1 MPTELSSRAN
11 RSYRPTTF
19 AHDGMRHDVYEG
31 GFGPTVILI
40 HEAGGLE
47 HTTLDIA
54 DRLWAEGFRVLL
66 PVLVGQPHPDG
77 SGSSVVAN
85 LLKLCVSR
93 EVFVFL
99 TGRTSRI
106 ATWLRALAA
115 KEKGNHPGVGVIGMC
130 FSGGFALAAAVD
142 DAVIAAIGSQPA
154 LPWPLLPGS
163 GADLGLST
171 GDLTCVRERYRDGKL
186 GFLATRYTMD
196 RGSPHARIQRIKTEF
211 GTDVVIEPIGS
222 GHSVLANAAHPT
234 QPDPVAVP
242 ALEATIALLKARLQP
257 AADLMAAPA
266 ADVAN

>member
-1 MPTELSSRAN
+1 MPTELTSRAN
-11 RSYRPTTF
+11 RTYRATTF
-19 AHDGMRHDVYEG
+19 AHDRMRHDVYEG
-31 GFGPTVILI
+31 GTGPTVILI

-54 DRLWAEGFRVLL
+54 DRLWGEGFRVLL
-66 PVLVGQPHPDG
+66 PALVGRPRADG

-85 LLKLCVSR
+85 LLQLCVSR

-115 KEKGNHPGVGVIGMC
+115 REKGDHPGVGVIGMC

-142 DAVIAAIGSQPA
+142 DAVVAAIGSQPA

-163 GADLGLST
+163 GADLGLSPA
-171 GDLTCVRERYRDGKL
+171 DLTCVRERYRDGKF

-196 RGSPHARIQRIKTEF
+196 RASPRERIERIKTEF
-211 GTDVVIEPIGS
+211 GTDVVIEPIGTA
-222 GHSVLANAAHPT
+222 HSVLANAADPT
-234 QPDPVAVP
+234 EPDPVAVP
-242 ALEATIALLKARLQP
+242 ALEATIALLKERLRP
-257 AADLMAAPA
+257 SAASG
-266 ADVAN
+266 

>member
-1 MPTELSSRAN
+1 MGIAVPSELVSPAGRTYQA
-11 RSYRPTTF
+11 TTF
-19 AHDGMRHDVYEG
+19 AHDGMRHEIFEG
-31 GFGPTVILI
+31 GSGPTVILI

-66 PVLVGQPHPDG
+66 PVLVGRPHADG

-115 KEKGNHPGVGVIGMC
+115 REKGDHPGVGVIGMC

-142 DAVIAAIGSQPA
+142 DSVIAAIGSQPA

-163 GADLGLST
+163 GADLGLSPD
-171 GDLTCVRERYRDGKL
+171 DLACVRERYRDGKF
-186 GFLATRYTMD
+186 GFLATRYSMD
-196 RGSPHARIQRIKTEF
+196 RGSPAARIGRIKTEI
-211 GTDVVIEPIGS
+211 GTDVVIEPIGTA
-222 GHSVLANAAHPT
+222 HSVLANAAHPT
-234 QPDPVAVP
+234 KPDPVAVP
-242 ALEATIALLKARLQP
+242 ALEATIALLRERLRP
-257 AADLMAAPA
+257 ASASG
-266 ADVAN
+266 

>member
-1 MPTELSSRAN
+1 MGIAVPSELVSRAG
-11 RSYRPTTF
+11 RTYQATTF
-19 AHDGMRHDVYEG
+19 AHDGMRHEIFEG
-31 GFGPTVILI
+31 GSGPTVILI

-66 PVLVGQPHPDG
+66 PVLVGRPHADG

-115 KEKGNHPGVGVIGMC
+115 REKGDHPGVGVIGMC

-142 DAVIAAIGSQPA
+142 DSVIAAIGSQPA

-163 GADLGLST
+163 GADLGLSPD
-171 GDLTCVRERYRDGKL
+171 DLACVRERYRDGKF
-186 GFLATRYTMD
+186 GFLATRYSMD
-196 RGSPHARIQRIKTEF
+196 RGSPAARIGRIKTEI
-211 GTDVVIEPIGS
+211 GTDVVIEPIGTA
-222 GHSVLANAAHPT
+222 HSVLANAAHPT
-234 QPDPVAVP
+234 KPDPVAVP
-242 ALEATIALLKARLQP
+242 ALEATIALLRERLRP
-257 AADLMAAPA
+257 ASASG
-266 ADVAN
+266 

>member
-1 MPTELSSRAN
+1 MGIAIPTELVSRAG
-11 RSYRPTTF
+11 RTYLASTF
-19 AHDGMRHDVYEG
+19 AHDGMRHDVYKG
-31 GFGPTVILI
+31 GSGPTVILM

-54 DRLWAEGFRVLL
+54 DRFWAEGFRVLL
-66 PVLVGQPHPDG
+66 PVLVGRPHADG

-99 TGRTSRI
+99 TGRTSRV

-115 KEKGNHPGVGVIGMC
+115 REKGDHPGVGVIGMC

-142 DAVIAAIGSQPA
+142 ESVIAAIGSQPA

-163 GADLGLST
+163 GADLGLSPA
-171 GDLTCVRERYRDGKL
+171 DLTCVRERYRDGKF

-196 RGSPHARIQRIKTEF
+196 RGSPGDRIQRIKTEF
-211 GTDVVIEPIGS
+211 GTDVVIEPIGT
-222 GHSVLANAAHPT
+222 GHSVLANAADPT
-234 QPDPVAVP
+234 KPDPVAVP
-242 ALEATIALLKARLQP
+242 ALEATIALLNDRLRP
-257 AADLMAAPA
+257 ASASG
-266 ADVAN
+266 

>member
-1 MPTELSSRAN
+1 MPSMPTDLTSRAN
-11 RSYRPTTF
+11 RVYRATAF

-31 GFGPTVILI
+31 GTGPTVILI

-47 HTTLDIA
+47 YTTLDIA

-66 PVLVGQPHPDG
+66 PVLAGRPRSDG

-115 KEKGNHPGVGVIGMC
+115 REKGHHQGVGVIGMC

-142 DAVIAAIGSQPA
+142 ESVIAAIGSQPA

-163 GADLGLST
+163 GADLGLSPA
-171 GDLTCVRERYRDGKL
+171 DLACVRERYRDGTF

-196 RGSPHARIQRIKTEF
+196 RGSPAARIERIKTEF
-211 GTDVVIEPIGS
+211 GTDVVIEPIGTA
-222 GHSVLANAAHPT
+222 HSVLANAADPAK
-234 QPDPVAVP
+234 PDPIAVP
-242 ALEATIALLKARLQP
+242 ALEATIALLTERLRP
-257 AADLMAAPA
+257 AAASTADLAK
-266 ADVAN
+266 

>member
-1 MPTELSSRAN
+1 MPSMPIELTSRAN
-11 RSYRPTTF
+11 RTYRATTF

-31 GFGPTVILI
+31 GTGPTVILI

-66 PVLVGQPHPDG
+66 PVLVGRPHADG

-115 KEKGNHPGVGVIGMC
+115 REKGDHPGVGVIGMC

-142 DAVIAAIGSQPA
+142 ESVIAAIASEPA

-163 GADLGLST
+163 GADLGLSPD
-171 GDLTCVRERYRDGKL
+171 DLACVRERHRDGKF
-186 GFLATRYTMD
+186 GFFATRYTLD
-196 RGSPHARIQRIKTEF
+196 RGSPAARIERIKTEF
-211 GTDVVIEPIGS
+211 GTDVVIEPIGTA
-222 GHSVLANAAHPT
+222 HSVLANAAHPET
-234 QPDPVAVP
+234 PDPVAVP
-242 ALEATIALLKARLQP
+242 ALEATIALLKARLRP
-257 AADLMAAPA
+257 AAASG
-266 ADVAN
+266 